1 MHTFNKDGTN
11 MLNLLKENFAEDI
24 SPQSDG
30 TIRMINDD
38 FVFHFEDSTATGA
51 QLIKGI
57 SINVTN
63 VDESM
68 RFWQKIGF
76 IKETD
81 NSLTC
86 AGHSIFSL

>member
-1 MHTFNKDGTN
+1 MFD
-11 MLNLLKENFAEDI
+11 LLKEKFAEDI
-24 SPQSDG
+24 VPQNDG

-38 FVFHFEDSTATGA
+38 FVFHFEDSTASGA

-63 VDESM
+63 VEESM
-68 RFWQKIGF
+68 RFWQKIGLV
-76 IKETD
+76 KESE